1 MLKNNQ
7 TTKIPKYANYVF
19 IDGQNIETGLRLQGL
34 ELDFQLLFNY
44 LKTKYKVKKV
54 YYCAKFS
61 MHSSRKKFF
70 KELKTIGYEM
80 IFSSGM
86 GNGRK
91 DGSHKVNVDADLI
104 VQAMKDYF
112 LQEKFGLIL
121 LSGDGDFVPLIRFF
135 EDQNQFVKIIT
146 ASKISTSNMLA
157 FDRYKKKQRY
167 LTYIQPELQKLCQKI
182 SPQKGSGGID
192 ES

>member
-91 DGSHKVNVDADLI
+91 DGSHKVKCRCRFDCAGDEGLFFTREIWVDSA
-104 VQAMKDYF
+104 
-112 LQEKFGLIL
+112 
-121 LSGDGDFVPLIRFF
+121 
-135 EDQNQFVKIIT
+135 
-146 ASKISTSNMLA
+146 
-157 FDRYKKKQRY
+157 
-167 LTYIQPELQKLCQKI
+167 
-182 SPQKGSGGID
+182 
-192 ES
+192 

>member
-1 MLKNNQ
+1 
-7 TTKIPKYANYVF
+7 
-19 IDGQNIETGLRLQGL
+19 
-34 ELDFQLLFNY
+34 
-44 LKTKYKVKKV
+44 
-54 YYCAKFS
+54 
-61 MHSSRKKFF
+61 
-70 KELKTIGYEM
+70 
-80 IFSSGM
+80 
-86 GNGRK
+86 
-91 DGSHKVNVDADLI
+91 
-104 VQAMKDYF
+104 MKDYF